1 MNNHHSN
8 VLTGDIDACTR
19 VISRKDQFPHGSSQ
33 ITKKCAM
40 EPPARHKLVQLPLL
54 PSMVML
60 MSSSGA
66 RIIII
71 PTLASLRSPVH
82 ERLLC
87 ISSRE
92 VIENAIDVRYYIGY
106 SLKHLNR
113 THARCWL
120 QKDNDMHHLE
130 WTTPW
135 WQNAFLYCA
144 VFNTVLPGPN

>member
-130 WTTPW
+130 
-135 WQNAFLYCA
+135 
-144 VFNTVLPGPN
+144 